1 MCSYKSHACM
11 RIGRISWTKWT
22 PVNEQNKVAKQRKHV
37 SAVLWMGVPWT
48 FLGLSF
54 RLFNTFRV
62 FLYKLSRHHDLVI
75 ASTAANTKV
84 YSNTQNFPFL
94 ASAWVRF
101 FHQQDISRPD
111 IHICHHPLS
120 NHKYIILYP
129 ISFRMA
135 ISPEN
140 IFLSLYKYSK
150 TEGGNPVKFHKC
162 RFYFSIFSHLKHNC
176 RAAPGHSPA

>member
-1 MCSYKSHACM
+1 MKAHKYSLVNRRLGNCNLLVLVVIIAHLFQKVNNLQKKNYAFLFICYSSRNLLDLDKFHACM
-11 RIGRISWTKWT
+11 EIWQISRTKWT
-22 PVNEQNKVAKQRKHV
+22 PVHEQNKVAKQRKHV

-54 RLFNTFRV
+54 HLFNTFRV

-101 FHQQDISRPD
+101 FHDNSISNLK
-111 IHICHHPLS
+111 IHFHTP
-120 NHKYIILYP
+120 
-129 ISFRMA
+129 
-135 ISPEN
+135 
-140 IFLSLYKYSK
+140 K
-150 TEGGNPVKFHKC
+150 TG
-162 RFYFSIFSHLKHNC
+162 L
-176 RAAPGHSPA
+176 

>member
-1 MCSYKSHACM
+1 MPSANQIADPRYFA
-11 RIGRISWTKWT
+11 G
-22 PVNEQNKVAKQRKHV
+22 AKKLRLAAVFFWRGV
-37 SAVLWMGVPWT
+37 S
-48 FLGLSF
+48 SN
-54 RLFNTFRV
+54 LFNPPFD
-62 FLYKLSRHHDLVI
+62 FI
-75 ASTAANTKV
+75 ARYHKFSSASGTAQFKV
-84 YSNTQNFPFL
+84 HSCPDNVHSLT
-94 ASAWVRF
+94 AAWVRF

-150 TEGGNPVKFHKC
+150 TEGGNPVKFHKR